1 MILRALCDYYRRN
14 GKYPPLGMELKEI
27 GFIIVLDK
35 EGKFLRFEDR
45 RIDKKSAQRFLVT
58 TVP

>member
-35 EGKFLRFEDR
+35 EGKFL
-45 RIDKKSAQRFLVT
+45 
-58 TVP
+58 